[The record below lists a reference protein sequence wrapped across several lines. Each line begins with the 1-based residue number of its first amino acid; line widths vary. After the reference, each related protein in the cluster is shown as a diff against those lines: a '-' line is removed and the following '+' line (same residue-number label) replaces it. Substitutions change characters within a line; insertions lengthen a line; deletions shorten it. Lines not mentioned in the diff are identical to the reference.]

1 MPLSDATGPG
11 RGARSLY
18 RAANAIGRCD
28 SMRPGGTELKFED
41 RNKGPR
47 RLLAGDE
54 QDLGEGLRI
63 ELNRLV
69 SLFASCRRG
78 HRRTRPRFKRLRRV
92 RRSISEFV
100 TSRPATT
107 ISPAPF
113 DGRTGGARPRSWRVV
128 WTTCALR
135 SCVFAM
141 SRFRFAP
148 RARHRRQSPSDPE
161 HRRARPA
168 SVNWQRRSAR
178 RYCWSSVHG
187 GDSHRH
193 SDCRW
198 PRRVQTLGDLKQR
211 HYCSDDRSRSRLGT
225 RRTNRQ

>member
-1 MPLSDATGPG
+1 MVACFNRKRMPLSDATGPG

-113 DGRTGGARPRSWRVV
+113 DGRTGGARPRSRRRLDDLCFAKLRVGDV
-128 WTTCALR
+128 ESGT
-135 SCVFAM
+135 S
-141 SRFRFAP
+141 S
-148 RARHRRQSPSDPE
+148 
-161 HRRARPA
+161 
-168 SVNWQRRSAR
+168 RSAGVG
-178 RYCWSSVHG
+178 SQV
-187 GDSHRH
+187 D
-193 SDCRW
+193 
-198 PRRVQTLGDLKQR
+198 
-211 HYCSDDRSRSRLGT
+211 
-225 RRTNRQ
+225 